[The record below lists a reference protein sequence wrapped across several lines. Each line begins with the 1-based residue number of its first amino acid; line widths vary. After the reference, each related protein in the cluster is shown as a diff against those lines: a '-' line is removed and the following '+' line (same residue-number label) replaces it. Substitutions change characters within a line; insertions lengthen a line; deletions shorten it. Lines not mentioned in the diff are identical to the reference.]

1 MVSALQFHVRQV
13 AKAFHCSPSTVHYW
27 KKKRQQQEREEQ
39 EHTAITVTTQEEDYE
54 ESNHSNPLNSFHHCG
69 RGGLRK
75 FKYSTEQV
83 IQAVRVMIQMSKA
96 KPHATLAEYVNE
108 LKKNGFEYSRTWV
121 SRVQKHLQQ
130 VHCSIL
136 ETNDE
141 NDDYQHEN
149 EETEMNEPASTRNG
163 RKKSTR

>member
-1 MVSALQFHVRQV
+1 MKLQV

-121 SRVQKHLQQ
+121 SRVQKHL
-130 VHCSIL
+130 H
-136 ETNDE
+136 
-141 NDDYQHEN
+141 
-149 EETEMNEPASTRNG
+149 
-163 RKKSTR
+163 